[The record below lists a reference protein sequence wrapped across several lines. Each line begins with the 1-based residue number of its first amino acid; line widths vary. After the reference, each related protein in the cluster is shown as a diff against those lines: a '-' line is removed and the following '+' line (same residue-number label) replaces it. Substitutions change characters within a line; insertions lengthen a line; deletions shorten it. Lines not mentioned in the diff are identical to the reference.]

1 MKTGSKVKKQ
11 LNSLER
17 ALHELKSN
25 LAHDRQASNLH
36 VNSIEYLNAEMNSI
50 KGSLGGMMELIVGEI
65 DSIKKELYLD
75 FGQNQKILFEDITD
89 LKNGRNEM
97 EDRWRNFELVLEKN
111 DK

>member
-1 MKTGSKVKKQ
+1 M
-11 LNSLER
+11 
-17 ALHELKSN
+17 ALHELKLN

-36 VNSIEYLNAEMNSI
+36 VNSIEYLNSEMNSI

-75 FGQNQKILFEDITD
+75 FGQNQKILFEDVAD
-89 LKNGRNEM
+89 LKNGKNEM
-97 EDRWRNFELVLEKN
+97 EERWRNFELVLEKN